1 MAGWTPVFSAPPA
14 EEEFCT
20 LRWQALTVRQ
30 KRSLLILPALAAV
43 GSPAMA
49 LLPAL
54 AQQLHPQDA
63 AGLALPLLFAR
74 SLGQLCGPMLLKR
87 EPDALCGPRRES
99 FAWHLSGRL
108 WNAAVFV
115 RVDGMCAGDDLYRAS
130 GLECSLRSGTFGVL
144 SSFHPRKPLRPAV
157 KPGAGKR
164 SAPLFS
170 PALQQWLPGLA
181 QYRRSM
187 LSRQRPC

>member
-1 MAGWTPVFSAPPA
+1 
-14 EEEFCT
+14 
-20 LRWQALTVRQ
+20 LTVRQ

-87 EPDALCGPRRES
+87 EPDALCGSHATHHRLSR
-99 FAWHLSGRL
+99 HLSGRL
-108 WNAAVFV
+108 WNAAVV
-115 RVDGMCAGDDLYRAS
+115 RVDGMRWG
-130 GLECSLRSGTFGVL
+130 
-144 SSFHPRKPLRPAV
+144 
-157 KPGAGKR
+157 
-164 SAPLFS
+164 
-170 PALQQWLPGLA
+170 
-181 QYRRSM
+181 
-187 LSRQRPC
+187 